1 MGFNPCQI
9 LIFRGRWNFPFPR
22 PLWFT
27 GLSLFLVE
35 QFVAHLAKA
44 DQVIQ
49 MVEFIPL
56 VFVGAVVGLKF

>member
-1 MGFNPCQI
+1 
-9 LIFRGRWNFPFPR
+9 
-22 PLWFT
+22 
-27 GLSLFLVE
+27 VE

-49 MVEFIPL
+49 MVKFVPS

>member
-1 MGFNPCQI
+1 
-9 LIFRGRWNFPFPR
+9 
-22 PLWFT
+22 
-27 GLSLFLVE
+27 VE

-49 MVEFIPL
+49 MVEFIPS